1 MTATTEINGDTY
13 FYINIPGA
21 TSNESGLI
29 FNNGSDQGKTKDFTF
44 VAGAGYNSDQLTGV
58 DNIFTVEPE
67 PEFYTLQGVRVL
79 NPTPGI
85 YVVRR
90 GNKVS
95 KAVIR

>member
-1 MTATTEINGDTY
+1 M
-13 FYINIPGA
+13 
-21 TSNESGLI
+21 
-29 FNNGSDQGKTKDFTF
+29 
-44 VAGAGYNSDQLTGV
+44 AGAGYNSDQLTGV